1 MQDSE
6 LKGNTRVAATK
17 PGFKIIKSFERP
29 DPGMIDAFRAL
40 PAANVSDAQGKQGT
54 MDARVSP
61 VYSPMPALCGP
72 ALTVKARPGDNLT
85 PFKAIELAQPG
96 DVIVISGS
104 FEMVYSL
111 WGGVMS
117 AMAKKKGIAGVV
129 TDGLVRDVAQTRE
142 VGLPMFAIGLT
153 PSGPSKN
160 GVGQINTPIACG
172 NVLVSPGDIIVA
184 DEDGVVVVPKDEA
197 SEVLENT
204 RARARL
210 EETWF
215 ERIER
220 GELFLME
227 TDDELLELGAELID

>member
-1 MQDSE
+1 
-6 LKGNTRVAATK
+6 K
-17 PGFKIIKSFERP
+17 
-29 DPGMIDAFRAL
+29 
-40 PAANVSDAQGKQGT
+40 
-54 MDARVSP
+54 
-61 VYSPMPALCGP
+61 LCDP

-85 PFKAIELAQPG
+85 PFKAIELARPG

-117 AMAKKKGIAGVV
+117 AMSKKKGIAGVV
-129 TDGLVRDVAQTRE
+129 TDGLVRDVEQTRE

-160 GVGQINTPIACG
+160 GVGQVNTTIACG
-172 NVLVSPGDIIVA
+172 NVVVSPGDIVIG

-197 SEVLENT
+197 ADVLERV
-204 RARARL
+204 RARAEL
-210 EETWF
+210 EQSWF

-227 TDDELLELGAELID
+227 SDE

>member
-1 MQDSE
+1 
-6 LKGNTRVAATK
+6 LAARK
-17 PGFKIIKSFERP
+17 PGFRIVKSFTRP
-29 DPGMIDAFRAL
+29 DKSLIDAFREL
-40 PAANVSDAQGKQGT
+40 PAANVSDVQGKQGT

-61 VYSPMPALCGP
+61 IYTPMPTLCGP

-85 PFKAIELAQPG
+85 PFKAIELAHPG

-129 TDGLVRDVAQTRE
+129 TDGLVRDVQQTRAA
-142 VGLPMFAIGLT
+142 GLPMFAIGLT

-160 GVGQINTPIACG
+160 GVGQINTTIACG
-172 NVLVSPGDIIVA
+172 NVVVSPGDIILG
-184 DEDGVVVVPKDEA
+184 DDDGVVVIPIGEA
-197 SEVLENT
+197 EEVLE
-204 RARARL
+204 RARERAAL
-210 EETWF
+210 EATWF
-215 ERIER
+215 QRIER

-227 TDDELLELGAELID
+227 TDDELLELGAELVD

>member
-1 MQDSE
+1 M
-6 LKGNTRVAATK
+6 AATK
-17 PGFKIIKSFERP
+17 PGFKIVKTFERP
-29 DPGMIDAFRAL
+29 DPTLIEGFRQF
-40 PAANVSDAQGKQGT
+40 PAANVSDSQGKQGT

-61 VYSPMPALCGP
+61 IYHPMPTLCGP

-85 PFKAIELAQPG
+85 PFKAIELAEPG

-129 TDGLVRDVAQTRE
+129 TDGLVRDVQQTRE

-160 GVGQINTPIACG
+160 GVGQINTTIACG
-172 NVLVSPGDIIVA
+172 NVVVSPGDIILG
-184 DEDGVVVVPKDEA
+184 DEDGVVVIPKDEA
-197 SEVLENT
+197 AAVLERT
-204 RARARL
+204 RARAEL
-210 EETWF
+210 EATWF

-227 TDDELLELGAELID
+227 TDDELRALGAHLID

>member
-1 MQDSE
+1 
-6 LKGNTRVAATK
+6 VATTK
-17 PGFKIIKSFERP
+17 PGFSIVKSFDRP
-29 DPGMIDAFRAL
+29 DPELIAAFRQF
-40 PAANVSDAQGKQGT
+40 PAANVSDSQGKQGT
-54 MDARVSP
+54 MDARISP
-61 VYSPMPALCGP
+61 IYHPMPVLCGP

-85 PFKAIELAQPG
+85 PFKAIELAEPG

-129 TDGLVRDVAQTRE
+129 TDGLVRDVQQTRE

-160 GVGQINTPIACG
+160 GVGQINTTIACG
-172 NVLVSPGDIIVA
+172 NVVVSPGDIILG
-184 DEDGVVVVPKDEA
+184 DEDGVVVIPKDDA
-197 SEVLENT
+197 TDVLERT
-204 RARARL
+204 RQRAEL
-210 EETWF
+210 EATWF

-227 TDDELLELGAELID
+227 TDEELRQLGAELID

>member
-1 MQDSE
+1 MPP
-6 LKGNTRVAATK
+6 LK
-17 PGFKIIKSFERP
+17 PGFTVVKTFERP
-29 DPGMIDAFRAL
+29 DPALVEGFRAF
-40 PAANVSDAQGKQGT
+40 PAANVSDSQGKQGT

-61 VYSPMPALCGP
+61 IYLPMPTLCGP

-85 PFKAIELAQPG
+85 PFKAIELAEPG

-129 TDGLVRDVAQTRE
+129 TDGLVRDVQQTRE
-142 VGLPMFAIGLT
+142 VGLPMWAIGLT

-160 GVGQINTPIACG
+160 GVGQINTTIACG
-172 NVLVSPGDIIVA
+172 NVVVSPGDIILA
-184 DEDGVVVVPKDEA
+184 DEDGVVVIARDEA
-197 SEVLENT
+197 ADVLERT

-227 TDDELLELGAELID
+227 TDDELRELGAELID